1 MQQIKQLKESI
12 LYQIFTLKVALYKN
26 KVRFD
31 KSLKK
36 YGYSE
41 GLREIGEVS
50 KDLYKQLEVIELE
63 LKKKYNSLELNSQ
76 NLDELL
82 FITLT
87 LLQFKEVD
95 EVFLKKVESKIEELT
110 IIKENL
116 TKNHDFKKANTAREE
131 IHRLQQYYNKY
142 KHIFTN

>member
-1 MQQIKQLKESI
+1 MQQMKQLKESI
-12 LYQIFTLKVALYKN
+12 PYQIFTLKVALYKN

-31 KSLKK
+31 KFLKK
-36 YGYSE
+36 HGYSE
-41 GLREIGEVS
+41 GLREIEKVS
-50 KDLYKQLEVIELE
+50 KDLYKQLEEIELE

-95 EVFLKKVESKIEELT
+95 EVFLKKIESKIEQLT
-110 IIKENL
+110 IIKENS
-116 TKNHDFKKANTAREE
+116 TKNHDFKKANIAREE
-131 IHRLQQYYNKY
+131 INRLQQNYNKY
-142 KHIFTN
+142 KHIFTD

>member
-1 MQQIKQLKESI
+1 MKQLKQIKESI
-12 LYQIFTLKVALYKN
+12 PYQIFTLKVALYKN

-31 KSLKK
+31 KFLKK
-36 YGYSE
+36 HGFSE
-41 GLREIGEVS
+41 GLREIEMVS
-50 KDLYKQLEVIELE
+50 KDFYKKLEEIELE

-110 IIKENL
+110 IIKENS
-116 TKNHDFKKANTAREE
+116 TKNHDFKKANIAREE
-131 IHRLQQYYNKY
+131 INRLQQKLQLFKTNK
-142 KHIFTN
+142 N

>member
-1 MQQIKQLKESI
+1 MKQLKESI
-12 LYQIFTLKVALYKN
+12 PYQIFTLKLALYKN

-31 KSLKK
+31 IFLKK
-36 YGYSE
+36 HGYSE
-41 GLREIGEVS
+41 GLREIEKVS
-50 KDLYKQLEVIELE
+50 KDLYKQLEEIELE
-63 LKKKYNSLELNSQ
+63 LKKKYSSLELNSQ

-110 IIKENL
+110 IIKENS
-116 TKNHDFKKANTAREE
+116 TKNHDFKKANIVREE
-131 IHRLQQYYNKY
+131 INRLQQNYNKY

>member
-1 MQQIKQLKESI
+1 MKQLKESI
-12 LYQIFTLKVALYKN
+12 PNQIFTLKLALYKN

-31 KSLKK
+31 KFLKK
-36 YGYSE
+36 HGYSE
-41 GLREIGEVS
+41 GLREIEKVS
-50 KDLYKQLEVIELE
+50 KDLYKQLEEIELE

-110 IIKENL
+110 IIKENS
-116 TKNHDFKKANTAREE
+116 TKNHDFKKANIAREE
-131 IHRLQQYYNKY
+131 INRLQQNYNKY